1 MLSQEALHDWRGL
14 ALRVEEE
21 VRRAIVGQ
29 DDTLRLINVALFA
42 RGHVLLEG
50 DVGVGKTTVLRAF
63 ARAVGGDFERVEG
76 TVDLM
81 PNDLVYHTYVDSD
94 GKPRIE
100 PGPLL
105 RHGERLTTFF
115 FNEINRARPQVQ
127 SLLLR
132 AMAERTLSAF
142 NREYS
147 FPHMTVFADRNRV
160 EREETFELASAA
172 RDRFMFELRMLTP
185 ADDETRRALVFDP
198 RFHDTDAL
206 IDTVTP
212 GVVDWMQMNTIGA
225 AIQQGVSASDALQRY
240 AMDIWAATSDPVKY
254 GLQID
259 GVDMSRLILAG
270 ASPRGMGMLHARC
283 ARRGLDGRSRLPDA
297 GRRPCRAAVDA
308 GASRVLHAGVR
319 NAPQR
324 TGRCT
329 GVADAGT
336 GRHALTPGK
345 GTARIMSNT
354 KDFHY
359 RMPGRVG
366 GQRPGAHRSTTA
378 GSGQEFIAHLNL
390 FDRPDPRRL
399 DLRASLRDPEQRWLV
414 RVTRQRAGVPVYL
427 LADVSTSM
435 RFGSG
440 ASKLERVAEFAR
452 SLGDSTFRT
461 GDSLGLLAFDS
472 RERTDLMLAPMRSRG
487 AG

>member
-1 MLSQEALHDWRGL
+1 MLSPEALQDWRGL

-21 VRRAIVGQ
+21 VRRAVVGQ
-29 DDTLRLINVALFA
+29 NDTLRLVNVALFA

-63 ARAVGGDFERVEG
+63 ARAIGGDFERVEG

-81 PNDLVYHTYVDSD
+81 PNDLVYHTYVDSE

-100 PGPLL
+100 AGPLL

-160 EREETFELASAA
+160 EKEETFELASAA

-185 ADDETRRALVFDP
+185 SDEETRRALVFDP

-225 AIQQGVSASDALQRY
+225 AIQRLVSASDALQRY

-254 GLQID
+254 GLQIE

-270 ASPRGMGMLHARC
+270 ASPRGMGML
-283 ARRGLDGRSRLPDA
+283 L
-297 GRRPCRAAVDA
+297 RAA
-308 GASRVLHAGVR
+308 RVVAWFS
-319 NAPQR
+319 
-324 TGRCT
+324 GRDYLVPEDIRAVLPST
-329 GVADAGT
+329 LVHRVFFTPVYELRRAELADALV
-336 GRHALTPGK
+336 AQ
-345 GTARIMSNT
+345 M
-354 KDFHY
+354 
-359 RMPGRVG
+359 
-366 GQRPGAHRSTTA
+366 
-378 GSGQEFIAHLNL
+378 
-390 FDRPDPRRL
+390 L
-399 DLRASLRDPEQRWLV
+399 D
-414 RVTRQRAGVPVYL
+414 
-427 LADVSTSM
+427 
-435 RFGSG
+435 
-440 ASKLERVAEFAR
+440 RVA
-452 SLGDSTFRT
+452 T
-461 GDSLGLLAFDS
+461 
-472 RERTDLMLAPMRSRG
+472 P
-487 AG
+487 